1 MASSGSRRSGAAG
14 RGGVAG
20 RGLSGSV
27 EPLRR
32 LPVTPE
38 SLRALR
44 SRVRLPRASSLA
56 FPFTAPSWP
65 GGIDR
70 PPVEK
75 NLGMDYDSEWA
86 RRYPAR
92 FARVLV
98 QELVSRPLVQAVA
111 SPTVDGLDRISHLD
125 EPVIF
130 AANHVSHVDAPLI
143 LSVIP
148 ERWRHRMFVAGAADY
163 FFDTRVKATV
173 FAFLLNAVPI
183 ERQRASRESVNR
195 VASLL
200 AEGWSLLIFPE
211 GGRSPDGWAQP
222 HSAGAAWLGARTGR
236 PVVPV
241 YVSGTRDILP
251 KGGNVI
257 RPGRTIV
264 TFGRPLQAREDRGT
278 SAEARALAE
287 RLERA
292 VAALADEQTTDWW
305 TARRRA
311 ASNTTPALTGP
322 EAGAWR
328 RTWALGRGAGRDGG
342 RDGGRG
348 TGRGGGRGTGLSG
361 LSGLSGRRRGGSGT
375 ERWPAD

>member
-1 MASSGSRRSGAAG
+1 MAPSGRR
-14 RGGVAG
+14 RRGVAG

-38 SLRALR
+38 SVRELRARLR
-44 SRVRLPRASSLA
+44 VPRASSLT
-56 FPFTAPSWP
+56 FPYTAPPWP
-65 GGIDR
+65 GGVER

-92 FARVLV
+92 FARVLM

-111 SPTVDGLDRISHLD
+111 SPSVEGLDRIAHLD

-130 AANHVSHVDAPLI
+130 AANHASHVDAPLI

-163 FFDTRVKATV
+163 FFDTRAKAAV

-183 ERQRASRESVNR
+183 ERQRVSRESVNR

-211 GGRSPDGWAQP
+211 GGRSTDGWGQS
-222 HSAGAAWLGARTGR
+222 HSAGAAWLGVRTGR

-241 YVSGTRDILP
+241 YVSGTRHILP
-251 KGGNVI
+251 KGGSTI
-257 RPGRTIV
+257 RPGRTKV
-264 TFGRPLQAREDRGT
+264 TFGAPLRAPGETGSGTGSSSTARN
-278 SAEARALAE
+278 LAE
-287 RLERA
+287 ELELA
-292 VAALADEQTTDWW
+292 VAALADEQVTDWW
-305 TARRRA
+305 SARRRA
-311 ASNTTPALTGP
+311 AAKTTPSLTGP
-322 EAGAWR
+322 QAGAWR
-328 RTWALGRGAGRDGG
+328 RSWALGADQRRVGPRRGRD
-342 RDGGRG
+342 
-348 TGRGGGRGTGLSG
+348 SG
-361 LSGLSGRRRGGSGT
+361 PSSQ
-375 ERWPAD
+375 RWPSD